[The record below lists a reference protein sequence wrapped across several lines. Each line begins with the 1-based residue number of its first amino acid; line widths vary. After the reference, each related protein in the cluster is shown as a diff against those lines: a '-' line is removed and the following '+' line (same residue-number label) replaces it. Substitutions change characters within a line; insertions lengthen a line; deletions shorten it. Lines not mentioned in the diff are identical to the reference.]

1 VTAVEHDHR
10 PQTRFTLPTELAA
23 AEPPEARGLAR
34 DAVRLLATTETG
46 IQHARFAELGRF
58 LHPGDLLVVNTSAT
72 RASALDAEHPRTGP
86 VVVHFSTEL
95 DDGSWVIELRTAPSA
110 EHPLRSA
117 EPGEQILL
125 PDGQTLTLRSRYPA
139 NGPRA
144 QRLWRTPPLPAEAA
158 TRLLAAHGRPIRYG
172 YLSAEWPLS
181 SYQTVFVDPADPQ
194 ASAEMPSAGRPF
206 SNQLVAALT
215 AAGVRFAPI
224 ALHAGVSS
232 LESGEPPLAERF
244 RVPARTARLV
254 NRTRQPAAGPG
265 ARGPAGRVI
274 AVGTTVTRALESAA
288 DPDGQVHAAEGW
300 TELVLGP
307 DHPIRAVD
315 GLITGLHDPDASH
328 LLLLEAVAGAERVQ
342 SVYDAA
348 LDQRYLW
355 HEFGDTCLLLR

>member
-1 VTAVEHDHR
+1 VTAVQNDPR
-10 PQTRFTLPTELAA
+10 PQTRFALPAELAA
-23 AEPPEARGLAR
+23 AQPPEARGLAR
-34 DAVRLLATTETG
+34 DAVRLLAASDAG
-46 IQHARFAELGRF
+46 IEPARFADLGRF
-58 LHPGDLLVVNTSAT
+58 LRKGDLLVVNTSAT
-72 RASALDAEHPRTGP
+72 RASAIDAEHPRIGP

-110 EHPLRSA
+110 GHPIRTA
-117 EPGEQILL
+117 EPGDTIQL
-125 PDGQTLTLRSRYPA
+125 PGGRELTLLSRYPA

-144 QRLWRTPPLPAEAA
+144 QRLWLTPPQPEGTIAQ
-158 TRLLAAHGRPIRYG
+158 LLSRHGRAIRYG
-172 YLSAEWPLS
+172 YLPAEWPLPT
-181 SYQTVFVDPADPQ
+181 YQTVFVDPDDPQ

-206 SNQLVAALT
+206 SHQLVDSLT

-244 RVPARTARLV
+244 RVPARTAQLV
-254 NRTRQPAAGPG
+254 NRTRQPAAGG
-265 ARGPAGRVI
+265 TAGRVI

-288 DPDGQVHAAEGW
+288 DPDGRVHAAEGW

-307 DHPIRAVD
+307 DRPIRVVD

-328 LLLLEAVAGAERVQ
+328 LLLLEAVAGPDRVQ
-342 SVYDAA
+342 AVYDAA

-355 HEFGDTCLLLR
+355 HEFGDACLLLR